1 MAEYLQA
8 PPRNPV
14 LGLLSD
20 ILASGK
26 AGLNSA
32 TVNSFVGNPYG
43 SLLLNEKDK
52 KFCFIHSKLPKINRK

>member
-43 SLLLNEKDK
+43 SLLLNEKYS
-52 KFCFIHSKLPKINRK
+52 F